1 MKVSDKR
8 TPSSDLE
15 ADLRSVF
22 EKHGW
27 EAEEAGKLAADS
39 AELANGAVLA
49 YMVPVVGTADC
60 TI

>member
-1 MKVSDKR
+1 MGGER
-8 TPSSDLE
+8 TSSSDLE

>member
-1 MKVSDKR
+1 MGGER
-8 TPSSDLE
+8 TSNSDLE

-49 YMVPVVGTADC
+49 YTVPVVDVADC